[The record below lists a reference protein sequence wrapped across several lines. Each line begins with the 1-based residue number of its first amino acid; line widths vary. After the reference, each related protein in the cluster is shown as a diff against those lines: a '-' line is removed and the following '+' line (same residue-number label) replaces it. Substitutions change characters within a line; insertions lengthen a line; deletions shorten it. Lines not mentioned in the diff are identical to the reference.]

1 MTCQQCTQGG
11 GMYHL
16 GCLECC
22 ARLVMTTRPSKPRAG
37 TMLAAIARYRGAPE
51 REKITE
57 RVAVL
62 CGNTSRID
70 LNPPSGARNG

>member
-1 MTCQQCTQGG
+1 MTCKQCDQGG

-22 ARLVMTTRPSKPRAG
+22 ARLVMSARPSKQRAG
-37 TMLAAIARYRGAPE
+37 AMLAAIARHRDAPE

-62 CGNTSRID
+62 CGNAPRND
-70 LNPPSGARNG
+70 LNPPSWARNG